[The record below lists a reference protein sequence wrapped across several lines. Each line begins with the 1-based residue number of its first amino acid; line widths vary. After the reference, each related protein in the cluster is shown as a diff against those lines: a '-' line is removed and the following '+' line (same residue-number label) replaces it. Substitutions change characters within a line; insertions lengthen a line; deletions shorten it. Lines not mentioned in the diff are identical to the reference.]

1 MRKQKQNAGADRFVD
16 QWRGC
21 LQGLDTDNVLIL
33 ALLKKALSDVD
44 AIRFNDLQSGRQL
57 SWCQLLCSVARIYR
71 YLHELN
77 VSRGQRV
84 VTISHNC
91 WELLAIEFACQL
103 KGAIYAPIY
112 ANYSEEVMTY
122 CLSLAEPVLVITE
135 RVSLAQTLPQNTSW
149 QVMTLEHSS
158 TFTDFASIDS
168 ETDLISPDKT
178 VSHEVV
184 GEALLRAL
192 TTDLQ
197 ATQAEQAFCLMFTSG
212 SSGKPKG
219 VLLSQSNILSQQQ
232 ALQTLWHF
240 DGPQSFLSYLPWH
253 HSFGGLFEKYT
264 AIFSQAMLH
273 IDNSRGMDIAR
284 LCTNLSQLKP
294 TRFFSVPKILTV
306 VANKMKHSEDFQ
318 RAVAP
323 TLQMIFSAA
332 SKLPAD
338 IEDYFNHCGIYVAEG
353 WGLTETSPC
362 LTLKG
367 SDCEEH
373 NSVGRPLPNVTL
385 CIDEDSGEILAKG
398 PNVMLGYYADE
409 AANRRCFK
417 QEWFRT
423 GDLGK
428 MVKGE
433 LVLLGRLD
441 SVKKLSN
448 GEKVSSDAIEQS
460 LFEKTDIINHV
471 IIDIEQRP
479 YATALLF
486 INPELCRQR
495 FGENCTLQHSSRL
508 QEHIVEVVQQHN
520 HQVAE
525 SSLKLIAVAVTET
538 SLSLAKGE
546 VTPSFKVSQ
555 RTVRENYQVVRDA
568 LYDTSKPFHLNPA
581 CHSFLKITENHIVS
595 SVVSED
601 TAPKQRINWETFVHI
616 IGQVR
621 GQELAED
628 DVQRSLL
635 DLGYNSVT
643 IIQLAAS
650 LSQAIGHTVT
660 EVVLFSG
667 SSIHQLWQRLVV
679 QTSAVQ
685 ATDESH
691 LCTEDT
697 TSLPPKQDNADVAII
712 GYAGRFPGA
721 EDCDQLWE
729 NMLAG
734 KSQFSRCPED
744 RPFMAPLLAE
754 FEANGIQLSGAFCDD
769 IRQFNHSFFEINPKD
784 ARLMDPQHRLLLM
797 VTWEAIEQANLS
809 LNGLKESRTGVFVG
823 ISQNGYRQLL
833 QEYLT
838 ETGEEGYPSSAINN
852 QNSVCANRLS
862 YFLDLRGPSLTV
874 DTLCS
879 SSLVAL
885 HQARLSI
892 ERGECDTAIV
902 AGVHLQLD
910 MAHFREMQQLSV
922 LSHDGI
928 CRPFDAKANGTVL
941 GEGAGVVILKRH
953 DLAIRDNNDVKAS
966 LLASEIYHGGRS
978 NGITAP
984 DLLAQQQLLEQCWA
998 NADVKASDIG
1008 YFETHGTGTHLGD
1021 PIEMAGIH
1029 ACFHDQ
1035 KAQTPCYLGAIK
1047 ANIGH
1052 LEAAA
1057 GIAGLIKLLL
1067 IDKHR
1072 MAPPVAA
1079 FSELNPRITLAEG
1092 QLAIPTTA
1100 QPLAPEKTCLA
1111 VSAFGMGG
1119 TGAHVVIKSQSKKGL
1134 SDTEPENETLPCVL
1148 SGCDQAHLKAIASRL
1163 LADVQQHVTQKQFVL
1178 RHFCQALAQRT
1189 VLPVV
1194 CTLGVNS
1201 AEQLVEQLSA
1211 IVRGEVI
1218 GYRASENGPSIAAI
1232 TTDKTTMA
1240 LVFAGQGTQSV
1251 AMAAQLY
1258 LHNVQFAQW
1267 IDQIDQLCSEIAYES
1282 GQLKVE
1288 VKQLLIEPVDEQTIN
1303 RTEFAQ
1309 VILFAF
1315 EYALYQCLRPAIGR
1329 IDILLG
1335 HSLGEYVAACI
1346 ANVFSLKEGL
1356 RIIIKRAQLME
1367 ASDPRGAMMMVNGTA
1382 EQVSALIENE
1392 LKIKQQTELNIAA
1405 ENSETNTIIS
1415 GTRCALERF
1424 RQQLEQHG
1432 FYARFINTNR
1442 AFHSPMMSNAA
1453 QEFGAF
1459 LADIPLKAAEV
1470 PILSNLTGQP
1480 ETECFATAEYWQQHM
1495 LGRVL
1500 FRRNLENLT
1509 AMTGLKIIE
1518 IGPKS
1523 MLGTWLMEK
1532 QPHHLASAY
1541 CPSQNSQQ
1549 LNYCDLLAVL
1559 ASDHLSGSPR
1569 EWLTMY
1575 SLFTFNPA
1583 LLPARKLLTE
1593 TCWFTEYTATLA
1605 NGARQQEK
1613 PDEYEHGN
1621 LIDHEPFFIM
1631 QQQIDCM
1638 NTIFQ
1643 AQLELM
1649 KGK

>member
-1 MRKQKQNAGADRFVD
+1 MRKHNQNAGADRFVE
-16 QWRGC
+16 QWRVC

-33 ALLKKALSDVD
+33 ALLKKALSDID
-44 AIRFNDLQSGRQL
+44 TIRFNDLQSGRQL
-57 SWCQLLCSVARIYR
+57 SWRQLLCSIARIYR

-77 VSRGQRV
+77 VTRGQRV

-103 KGAIYAPIY
+103 KGAIYAPVY
-112 ANYSEEVMTY
+112 ANYSEEMMTY
-122 CLSLAEPVLVITE
+122 CLSLAEPALVITE
-135 RVSLAQTLPQNTSW
+135 KVSLAQTLAQHSPW
-149 QVMTLEHSS
+149 QVMTLEQAGP
-158 TFTDFASIDS
+158 FPDFAGIDR
-168 ETDLISPDKT
+168 ETDLISPEKA
-178 VSHEVV
+178 VSHEAI
-184 GEALLRAL
+184 GEALLRAI

-219 VLLSQSNILSQQQ
+219 VLLSQNNILSQQQ

-273 IDNSRGMDIAR
+273 IDNSRGMDIDR
-284 LCTNLSQLKP
+284 MCTNLSQLKP

-306 VANKMKHSEDFQ
+306 VANKMKHSGAFY

-332 SKLPAD
+332 SKLPPD
-338 IEDYFNHCGIYVAEG
+338 IEDYFKHCGIYVAEG

-367 SDCEEH
+367 PGYEEH
-373 NSVGRPLPNVTL
+373 NSVGRPLPNVIL
-385 CIDEDSGEILAKG
+385 RIDEDSGEILAKG

-409 AANRRCFK
+409 AANQRCFR
-417 QEWFRT
+417 QGWFRT

-460 LFEKTDIINHV
+460 LFEKTDIINHA

-495 FGENCTLQHSSRL
+495 FGENCTLQQSFRL
-508 QEHIVEVVQQHN
+508 QEHIAEVVQQHN
-520 HQVAE
+520 QQVE
-525 SSLKLIAVAVTET
+525 DSSFKLIAVAVTET
-538 SLSLAKGE
+538 SLSLEKGE

-555 RTVRENYQVVRDA
+555 RTVRENYQAVRDA
-568 LYDTSKPFHLNPA
+568 LYDTSQPFHLNPA

-595 SVVSED
+595 SVIPQEAV
-601 TAPKQRINWETFVHI
+601 PIQRINWETFVHI

-621 GQELAED
+621 GQKLAED
-628 DVQRSLL
+628 DVQRSLM

-643 IIQLAAS
+643 IVQLADS
-650 LSQAIGHTVT
+650 LSQALGHAVT
-660 EVVLFSG
+660 EVVLFSA
-667 SSIHQLWQRLVV
+667 SSIHQLWQRLALAVPTV
-679 QTSAVQ
+679 KTSSVKT
-685 ATDESH
+685 TDESFSH
-691 LCTEDT
+691 TEAT
-697 TSLPPKQDNADVAII
+697 TSLSSKQNNAEVAII

-729 NMLAG
+729 NLLAG

-744 RPFMAPLLAE
+744 RPFMASLLAE
-754 FEANGIQLSGAFCDD
+754 FEAKGIQLSGAFCDD
-769 IRQFNHSFFEINPKD
+769 IRQFNHSFFQITPKD

-809 LNGLKESRTGVFVG
+809 LNDLKESRTGVFVG

-833 QEYLT
+833 QNYLT

-928 CRPFDAKANGTVL
+928 CRPFDARANGTVL

-953 DLAIRDNNDVKAS
+953 DLAIRDNNDIKAS

-984 DLLAQQQLLEQCWA
+984 DPLAQQQLLEQCWA

-1029 ACFHDQ
+1029 ACFHVQ
-1035 KAQTPCYLGAIK
+1035 KTQTPCYLGAIK

-1072 MAPPVAA
+1072 IAPPVAG
-1079 FSELNPRITLAEG
+1079 FSELNPRITLTEG
-1092 QLAIPTTA
+1092 QLAIPTIA

-1119 TGAHVVIKSQSKKGL
+1119 TGAHVVIKSHHKSQKRPVE
-1134 SDTEPENETLPCVL
+1134 TEPENQTLPCVL
-1148 SGCDQAHLKAIASRL
+1148 SGYDQAHLKAFACRL
-1163 LADVQQHVTQKQFVL
+1163 LADVQQHIKQKQFVL
-1178 RHFCQALAQRT
+1178 RDFCQTLAQRT

-1211 IVRGEVI
+1211 VSRGEIV
-1218 GYRASENGPSIAAI
+1218 GYRASEHGPSIADT

-1258 LHNVQFAQW
+1258 RHNVQFAQW
-1267 IDQIDQLCSEIAYES
+1267 IDQIDQLCSEIAHES

-1288 VKQLLIEPVDEQTIN
+1288 VRQLLIEQVDEQIIN

-1367 ASDPRGAMMMVNGTA
+1367 ASDPRGAMMMVNGSA
-1382 EQVSALIENE
+1382 EQVSELIEHAE
-1392 LKIKQQTELNIAA
+1392 LTIAA
-1405 ENSETNTIIS
+1405 ENSETSTIIS
-1415 GTRCALERF
+1415 GTRDALEYF
-1424 RQQLEQHG
+1424 RQKLEQHELH
-1432 FYARFINTNR
+1432 ARFINTNR
-1442 AFHSPMMSNAA
+1442 AFHSPMMGKAA

-1459 LADIPLKAAEV
+1459 LADIPLKVAEV

-1480 ETECFATAEYWQQHM
+1480 ETACFATVEYWQQHM

-1500 FRRNLENLT
+1500 FRRNLENLV
-1509 AMTGLKIIE
+1509 AMAGLKIIE

-1523 MLGTWLMEK
+1523 MLSVWLSEK
-1532 QPHHLASAY
+1532 QPQHFASAY
-1541 CPSQNSQQ
+1541 SPSRNSQQ

-1559 ASDHLSGSPR
+1559 ASDCLSGSPR

-1575 SLFTFNPA
+1575 SPLTFNPA

-1593 TCWFTEYTATLA
+1593 TCWFTEYPTTLA
-1605 NGARQQEK
+1605 NGVRQQKQPE
-1613 PDEYEHGN
+1613 EYEQGN
-1621 LIDHEPFFIM
+1621 LLDHEPFFIM

-1638 NTIFQ
+1638 NAIFQ